1 MNLIYERGD
10 IVFFRNVM
18 FQDDDGKKRMD
29 IRTAGHP
36 FLILNDV
43 KDFGDSCLALQITSR
58 KLTHTKQYHL
68 KPVSAK
74 PKLKKDSFVNLNK
87 VFKFN
92 IDQNVIPCCH
102 LKQAHLQR
110 IYQMVRNVIY

>member
-1 MNLIYERGD
+1 MRLIYERGD

-43 KDFGDSCLALQITSR
+43 KDFGDTCLALKITSR
-58 KLTHTKQYHL
+58 KLDYTKQYHL
-68 KPVSAK
+68 RPVSAK
-74 PKLKKDSFVNLNK
+74 PRLKKDSFVNLNK
-87 VFKFN
+87 VFKFK
-92 IDQNVIPCCH
+92 IDQNIIPCCH
-102 LKQAHLQR
+102 LKESHLQR
-110 IYQMVRNVIY
+110 IYQIAYDIIY